1 VRRSVVVGVDPARA
15 FEIFTTGFDRWWPRK
30 LPADPR
36 KVPPGGAP
44 SPVKESLI
52 EPFEGGRW
60 YSRCEDGSETDI
72 GHVLAWEP
80 GRRLVLSWEFDAQWR
95 PDATAASEVEVSFT
109 PEGPNSTRV
118 ELEHRNFE
126 RMGQDGGRK
135 MRGDVAGGWPTRLEL
150 YAQEVAAEAG

>member
-1 VRRSVVVGVDPARA
+1 VDPARA
-15 FEIFTTGFDRWWPRK
+15 FEIFTRGFDRWWPKK

-36 KVPPGGAP
+36 KTLPGGAP
-44 SPVKESLI
+44 SPVEESRI

-80 GRRLVLSWEFDAQWR
+80 GRRLLLSWEFDAQWR
-95 PDATAASEVEVSFT
+95 PDATAASEVEVKFI
-109 PEGPNSTRV
+109 PEGSNSTRV

-126 RMGQDGGRK
+126 RMGRGRRPK
-135 MRGDVAGGWPTRLEL
+135 DARGCRGRLADPPGAL
-150 YAQEVAAEAG
+150 RQGSRRTSGLSASAAP